1 MTTVDQL
8 SDEKRSG
15 RERRRKVPAE
25 QNGLRSIVERMADGV
40 IIVGLDG
47 IIRFANPAAEHLF
60 GRPAADLKG
69 RDLGFPVV
77 VGDRAEV
84 EVVRPQGHTVTA
96 ELRVVET
103 EWDGEA
109 ARLVSVR
116 DVTDRKRAEE
126 RAAQLDRERLARAEA
141 EAASQ
146 AKSEFLA
153 VMSHELRTPLNA
165 VIGYAEL
172 LDLGIAGSL
181 TPEQRQQVSRI
192 RASGRHLLGLV
203 NEVLDLAKVEAGRL
217 SLQHGIASSAHT
229 VDAALSLIQPIGEA
243 RGITVD
249 TRRLSAGDAMYEGDE
264 DRVRQILVNLLTNAL
279 KFTAAGGQVSVQW
292 GVTAAPDRD
301 ARLHGPGPWVL
312 VRIEDTGI
320 GIPSNQIAAIFDPFT
335 QVEGGHTRPSDG
347 SGLGLTISR
356 RLARLMK
363 GDLTVRSEVGKGSC
377 FTLWLPE
384 ASAAA
389 KDEARWRA
397 ESPDAAARLQG
408 LSDVGEILL
417 RELDP
422 LIDSFVGRLRAE
434 SIIPNAE
441 SIRFSQLADHV
452 GAYVADI
459 AGMLVAIEEARGQ
472 PSSLVADGGDIQRLV
487 AERHGA
493 QRARLGWSANAL
505 HREWAI
511 LREEI
516 TRVIRR
522 RARSVPESAIV
533 EGRIV
538 IERFLEQSEEASQRA
553 LARASHEE
561 QSSALV
567 RPQPPVSESDGAVTS
582 P

>member
-1 MTTVDQL
+1 MATVDQL
-8 SDEKRSG
+8 PEEKQSTRG
-15 RERRRKVPAE
+15 PRRRVRADGS
-25 QNGLRSIVERMADGV
+25 GLRAIVERMADGV

-47 IIRFANPAAEHLF
+47 IIRFANPAAEQLF
-60 GRPAADLKG
+60 GRSATDLKG

-77 VGDRAEV
+77 VGERAEV
-84 EVVRPQGHTVTA
+84 EVVRPQGRTVTA
-96 ELRVVET
+96 ELRVVDI
-103 EWDGEA
+103 EWEGEH

-116 DVTDRKRAEE
+116 DVTDRKRADE
-126 RAAQLDRERLARAEA
+126 RTTQLERERLARAEA

-181 TPEQRQQVSRI
+181 TAEQRQHVSRI

-217 SLQHGIASSAHT
+217 SLQHGVASAAHT
-229 VDAALSLIQPIGEA
+229 IDAALSLVQPMGEA
-243 RGITVD
+243 RGIAVQAKPFVETDV
-249 TRRLSAGDAMYEGDE
+249 LYEGDE

-279 KFTAAGGQVSVQW
+279 KFTPAGGRVSVVW
-292 GVTAAPDRD
+292 GVTTEPDRD
-301 ARLHGPGPWVL
+301 ARLSGAGPWMT

-320 GIPSNQIAAIFDPFT
+320 GIPSDQIAAIFDPFT
-335 QVEGGHTRPSDG
+335 QVEGGHTRPIDG

-363 GDLTVRSEVGKGSC
+363 GDLTVRSELGKGSV

-384 ASAAA
+384 ASPAA
-389 KDEARWRA
+389 KDDARWRA

-408 LSDVGEILL
+408 LSDVGEVLM
-417 RELDP
+417 RDLDP
-422 LIDSFVGRLRAE
+422 MVDSFVARLRSE
-434 SIIPNAE
+434 SIIPNAD
-441 SIRFSQLADHV
+441 SIRSSHLADHV
-452 GAYVADI
+452 AAYVADV
-459 AGMLVAIEEARGQ
+459 AGMLMAIEEGRGQ
-472 PSSLVADGGDIQRLV
+472 PSSIVADAGEIQRVV

-493 QRARLGWSANAL
+493 QRARLGWTPNAL
-505 HREWAI
+505 HREWVI

-522 RARSVPESAIV
+522 RGRSIADRAIAESQ
-533 EGRIV
+533 IV
-538 IERFLEQSEEASQRA
+538 IDRFLEQSEEVSQRA
-553 LARASHEE
+553 LARATKDEVSD
-561 QSSALV
+561 ALV
-567 RPQPPVSESDGAVTS
+567 RGQPREIQSDGAI
-582 P
+582 PNL